1 MKTNYFFEMSFLF
14 CTFAENFK
22 PFIMKELVHIDPEQ
36 TSIKMHNAITAGRYD
51 YSSEMLDI
59 LFMTLALID
68 ENNPSQREFT
78 IYVND
83 MKAIT
88 GRTYNYQ
95 QLRDSTESIGSR
107 MFEIETPD
115 SLTQLWLFSYVRYH
129 LNKGCFTVKINEDAL
144 PFFYELK
151 REFTMLNLKAVL
163 SCSSKYAKRLYAIAC
178 QWRKVGFKEYTI
190 EDLKYMLDL
199 KNPKTGEEQYTNI
212 TDFKKKV
219 LDIALKQI
227 NEFTDV
233 KLSYRL
239 EKRGRTFQR
248 IALYIDRRE
257 AKQLELD
264 IDFSKT
270 IEQNKIEAIRKQFLK
285 AVISCGI
292 SEAYAE
298 LIVQHSTINEF
309 EAVKA
314 ETLDKMRKGEIKT
327 EAHRYIVGIYQKKGI
342 LPAKGEKARTSADGA
357 LVAQI
362 AETIAKGKTKK

>member
-1 MKTNYFFEMSFLF
+1 
-14 CTFAENFK
+14 
-22 PFIMKELVHIDPEQ
+22 MKELARIEPEQ

-51 YSSEMLDI
+51 YSSAMLDI
-59 LFMTLALID
+59 LFMTLALVD
-68 ENNPSQREFT
+68 ENNPSQREFR
-78 IYVND
+78 IYAND
-83 MKAIT
+83 MKTIT
-88 GRTYNYQ
+88 GRAWNKK
-95 QLRDSTESIGSR
+95 QLREATEAIGSR

-115 SLTQLWLFSYVRYH
+115 RFRQLWLFSFVDYH
-129 LNKGCFTVKINEDAL
+129 LGTGSFTIKINEDAL
-144 PFFYELK
+144 PYFYELK

-212 TDFKKKV
+212 TDFRKFV
-219 LDIALKQI
+219 LDVALKQI

-239 EKRGRTFQR
+239 EKRGRTYQR

-309 EAVKA
+309 ENIKA

-342 LPAKGEKARTSADGA
+342 LPMKGEKPRASADGA

-362 AETIAKGKTKK
+362 AEAIAKGKTKK